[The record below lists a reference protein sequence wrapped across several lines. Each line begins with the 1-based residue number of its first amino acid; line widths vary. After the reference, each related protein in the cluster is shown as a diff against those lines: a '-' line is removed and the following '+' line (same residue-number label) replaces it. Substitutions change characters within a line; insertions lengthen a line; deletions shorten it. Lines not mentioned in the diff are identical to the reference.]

1 MKAEPKVV
9 LLVED
14 EPLLGELMTEA
25 LTEKGFAVV
34 AATDARGALHHL
46 LSGGDCDLLFTDIDL
61 GAGMDGATL
70 AQLVHAIRPGL
81 PIVYTSGRR
90 SLQDFATV
98 PGAAFLPKPY
108 SLSDVDR
115 TLAQKLGEARKPGE
129 TAQVIPP
136 SRRAPGT
143 APASGCD
150 NRR

>member
-1 MKAEPKVV
+1 MKSEARIV

-25 LTEKGFAVV
+25 LTDKGFAVV
-34 AATDARGALHHL
+34 ASIDAGGALRHL
-46 LSGGDCDLLFTDIDL
+46 LSGADCDILFTDIDL

-70 AQLVHAIRPGL
+70 AQLVHEMRPDL

-90 SLQDFATV
+90 SLHEFVTV

-115 TLAQKLGEARKPGE
+115 TLAQKLGE
-129 TAQVIPP
+129 
-136 SRRAPGT
+136 RRLAKS
-143 APASGCD
+143 A
-150 NRR
+150 